1 MHRHYLSF
9 FKMLHREFE
18 QGPPVKVI
26 TEFSSA
32 LSKYITHLELCYPLS
47 NPFSMGPILRLWS
60 FEQLPKFMIK
70 INMWINY
77 KAPGRAV
84 SFCSQWNVSFWIP
97 KELLLFSHPPTAHFW
112 SWGLS
117 LAATFSFLPGFHL
130 AKSSRRLIEYKKP
143 TRSKH
148 NVNWTAGGLLA
159 QEDKCVDFVES
170 SVENTFSTGSKDYF
184 AFCTLS
190 PKKHP

>member
-97 KELLLFSHPPTAHFW
+97 KNFSSSLTHPLPISGAGGCHW
-112 SWGLS
+112 QPPSLS
-117 LAATFSFLPGFHL
+117 CLAFIWPSPPADSLNT
-130 AKSSRRLIEYKKP
+130 KSQQDPNTMLIEQ
-143 TRSKH
+143 
-148 NVNWTAGGLLA
+148 
-159 QEDKCVDFVES
+159 QEVC
-170 SVENTFSTGSKDYF
+170 
-184 AFCTLS
+184 
-190 PKKHP
+190 